1 MHEFWH
7 ILSHTLVH
15 TLEHTVGTLPFLLAV
30 YLLTGWIETRTN
42 AAHTMAKLPASLGV
56 VAGALAGCLPQCGF
70 SVAAASLYNGGYISA
85 AVLISVF
92 LSTSDEAFPI
102 LLSNMDDIGTVL
114 LLMAVKVAVAIGAGL
129 LLKATVFRHEKLYSF
144 SHAEVHEAADAA
156 EYEAEHHGCGC
167 GCHDRPFWL
176 EAIIRTAKTALYL
189 AVTLFAINLAF
200 ELIGEENVQALLLSD
215 HFLQPL
221 LCTIIGMIPGCAPS
235 VLLAELFLSGG
246 ITFGSAVAGLSA
258 GAGFGYLV
266 LLRSSSRR
274 KAGWIMLWTLIPALV
289 CGTII
294 HLFGI

>member
-7 ILSHTLVH
+7 ILSHTFVH
-15 TLEHTVGTLPFLLAV
+15 TLEHTFGTLPFLLAV

-114 LLMAVKVAVAIGAGL
+114 LLMAVKVVVAIGTGL

-246 ITFGSAVAGLSA
+246 ITFGSTVAGLSA

-266 LLRSSSRR
+266 LLRGSSRR
-274 KAGWIMLWTLIPALV
+274 KAGWVMLWTLIPALV
-289 CGTII
+289 CGTVI